1 VLLDEPAAGLDA
13 RERREFA
20 GLLRTVATEWRIGVL
35 LVEHDVN
42 LVFGVC
48 DRVFALVNGAVV
60 AEGLPEQVRRNESV
74 RTAYLGRA
82 AELRPDRAE
91 LLADQ
96 S

>member
-20 GLLRTVATEWRIGVL
+20 GLLRKVASEWRIGVL

-48 DRVFALVNGAVV
+48 DRVVALVNGAVV
-60 AEGLPEQVRRNESV
+60 AEGSAEHVRRHEAV

-82 AELRPDRAE
+82 AELHPDQVV
-91 LLADQ
+91 D
-96 S
+96 